1 MKPGGAFV
9 DHTLSNGLR
18 IVIEPMP
25 QSHSAAAGF
34 LVRTGARDEQPE
46 LAGVSHFL
54 EHMCF
59 KGTPNRSC
67 EQITVDFDNMGST
80 YNAYT
85 SKEKTFYFGWVRV
98 DDLERQVELIADMM
112 RSTLPSGEF
121 DTEKKVILEEIA
133 MSDDQIDRQV
143 YEFLHEKVYAGHPLA
158 WPVLGTAQ
166 TVAALTR
173 DQMHAYFESRYHPA
187 NMILL
192 VAGDVDP
199 QRVIAMA
206 QRICGDWKPRAP
218 RPPRATPPAVPRGV
232 ATSRTDRFQQQA
244 IALCFPAPAATHPD
258 RETADVMAS
267 ILGGHNSRFYWNI
280 IQTGIAPHI
289 SAGRLEYCDA
299 GMMMV
304 FGFCEP
310 AKTQVLYDAMRRE
323 IADFTEKG
331 VTADEVERVKNRT
344 RTGLATEAEAPY
356 YRLMQLA
363 GDLSSLDRPR
373 DVTERLQ
380 AIESVTPEMIKRYLR
395 EWPMTGEGWLTSL
408 GPLNWPEN

>member
-1 MKPGGAFV
+1 MNPSGAFV
-9 DHTLSNGLR
+9 DHTLPNGLR

-59 KGTPNRSC
+59 KGTPKRSW

-98 DDLERQVELIADMM
+98 EDLERQVELIADMM
-112 RSTLPSGEF
+112 RSTLPPGEF

-143 YEFLHEKVYAGHPLA
+143 YEFLHEKIYAGHPLA
-158 WPVLGTAQ
+158 WPVLGTAA
-166 TVAALTR
+166 TVSSLTR
-173 DQMHAYFESRYHPA
+173 DQMNQYFESRYHPA

-192 VAGDVDP
+192 VAGDVNP
-199 QRVIAMA
+199 QEVIAMA

-218 RPPRATPPAVPRGV
+218 RPQRAAPPPIPEGIAVS
-232 ATSRTDRFQQQA
+232 TTDRFQQQA
-244 IALCFPAPAATHPD
+244 LAICFPAPSAIHPD

-267 ILGGHNSRFYWNI
+267 ILGGHNSRFFWNI
-280 IQTGIAPHI
+280 VQTGIAPHI
-289 SAGRLEYCDA
+289 SAGRMEYCDA

-310 AKTQVLYDAMRRE
+310 AKAQQLLEAIRKE
-323 IADFTEKG
+323 IEDFTKKG

-344 RTGLATEAEAPY
+344 RTGLATEA
-356 YRLMQLA
+356 YRAWIARGMSPSVSE
-363 GDLSSLDRPR
+363 LSNP
-373 DVTERLQ
+373 
-380 AIESVTPEMIKRYLR
+380 
-395 EWPMTGEGWLTSL
+395 
-408 GPLNWPEN
+408 